1 MTAAK
6 VHFPSEG
13 CLVEFMQGN
22 SPVPAIVL
30 EARNDRLRLYSI
42 AKRELTLSPSRL
54 LPWSGPFLGAGLS
67 RQRMDEALEAHRAL
81 RDAAAAGI
89 SALELWELAQGEIS
103 RASIEWLAG
112 LLWTEA
118 DIDREAALGHALL
131 SAKAYFRFS
140 PPDFEVFDRA
150 TVEKRLAEAESNR
163 LREVAAAAGA
173 RFFHK
178 LWEARNRKRG
188 EAPPEPPEEFAA
200 DGLGDRLKA
209 MLLARA
215 VEPEQS
221 DEAALWKALVKG
233 LPDLPHLALVLAESW
248 GLVPEHYNFLLDRIG
263 YGRGE
268 DWARDFAGECGALA
282 RAAELFAGCLEPDD
296 TPYVSV
302 DAADAADRDDA
313 LHVEL
318 KDGVF
323 LLRAALACPA
333 AVWPFGGP
341 LDKAVQKRAS
351 SLYLPEGNEHMLP
364 SSIGRA
370 LFSLDEGLP
379 RPALVFALRLSEQGE
394 LLQAAPELRLVRVAA
409 NLDPAGCE
417 PALAD
422 GGQEANA
429 APPAAKA
436 ALHTLMLRKALA
448 LARILRR
455 ARLAAGAVI
464 TERRDPELSLTED
477 EDGVYV
483 DIVPGPHAPLTHM
496 LVEEMMVLCNG
507 TAAAWG
513 REHAVP
519 LFYRTQ
525 NVALPREFAGVWSEP
540 HDLARVI
547 RSLPPATLECEARRH
562 AGLALEAYAMVTSP
576 LRRYTDLFNQ
586 GQIIRFLLQEEYKRG
601 TGGTA
606 RAGGVNSAE
615 GVEKIEKTE
624 ETGDPAPSADRPGL
638 LRAQD
643 VLLPGPPLS
652 REETLALL
660 PLISARAEAAGQV
673 QRLRPRYWK
682 LLFFCRHGDKKWWDA
697 VVAEENENFAV
708 AALPWAQLMVRGRRR
723 QFDEKIYPG
732 MRIKVRLGKINPLTG
747 EIQLLES
754 TEA

>member
-22 SPVPAIVL
+22 SPVPALVL

-42 AKRELTLSPSRL
+42 AKRELTLPPSRL
-54 LPWSGPFLGAGLS
+54 LPWSGPFLGTGLS
-67 RQRMDEALEAHRAL
+67 RQRMDEAMEEHRAL
-81 RDAAAAGI
+81 RDAAAADI
-89 SALELWELAQGEIS
+89 SVLELWELAQGEVA
-103 RASIEWLAG
+103 RASTEWLAG
-112 LLWTEA
+112 LLWTDA
-118 DIDREAALGHALL
+118 DIDREAALGHVLL

-150 TVEKRLAEAESNR
+150 TVDKRLAEAESNR

-178 LWEARNRKRG
+178 LWETRNRKRG
-188 EAPPEPPEEFAA
+188 EAPPEPPEEFAD

-215 VEPEQS
+215 AEPEQT

-233 LPDLPHLALVLAESW
+233 LPDMPQLALILAESW
-248 GLVPEHYNFLLDRIG
+248 GLVPEHYTFLLDRIG
-263 YGRGE
+263 YERGE
-268 DWARDFAGECGALA
+268 DWARDFAGECGELV
-282 RAAELFAGCLEPDD
+282 RAAERLAGRLEHDD

-302 DAADAADRDDA
+302 DAAGAADRDDA

-323 LLRAALACPA
+323 LLRTALACPA

-341 LDKAVQKRAS
+341 LDKAVQKRAA

-364 SSIGRA
+364 SAVGRA
-370 LFSLDEGLP
+370 LFSLDEGLF
-379 RPALVFALRLSEQGE
+379 RPALVIAVRLSDQGVILDAE
-394 LLQAAPELRLVRVAA
+394 PELRLVRPAA
-409 NLDPAGCE
+409 NLDPASCE
-417 PALAD
+417 TALLD
-422 GGQEANA
+422 GEQRKNA
-429 APPAAKA
+429 APPAAEVA
-436 ALHTLMLRKALA
+436 PHASMLRNASALA
-448 LARILRR
+448 QVLRR
-455 ARLAAGAVI
+455 ARIAAGAVI
-464 TERRDPELSLTED
+464 TERPDPDLLLSED
-477 EDGVYV
+477 EDGVRV
-483 DIVPGPHAPLTHM
+483 DIVPGPHAPLSHM
-496 LVEEMMVLCNG
+496 LVEEVMVLCNR
-507 TAAAWG
+507 TAAVWG
-513 REHAVP
+513 REHALP

-540 HDLARVI
+540 QDLARVI
-547 RSLPPATLECEARRH
+547 RSLPPATLECEAKRH
-562 AGLALEAYAMVTSP
+562 AGLGLDAYATVTSP

-586 GQIIRFLLQEEYKRG
+586 GQITRFLLRE
-601 TGGTA
+601 
-606 RAGGVNSAE
+606 NP
-615 GVEKIEKTE
+615 IC
-624 ETGDPAPSADRPGL
+624 PL
-638 LRAQD
+638 
-643 VLLPGPPLS
+643 GPPQS

-660 PLISARAEAAGQV
+660 PLLSARAEAAGQV

-682 LLFFCRHGDKKWWDA
+682 LLFFRQHGDKKWWDA

-708 AALPWAQLMVRGRRR
+708 AALPWAQLSVRGRRR

-732 MRIKVRLGKINPLTG
+732 MRLKVRLGKINPLTG

-754 TEA
+754 AEA

>member
-22 SPVPAIVL
+22 SPVPALVL

-42 AKRELTLSPSRL
+42 AKRELALPPSRL
-54 LPWSGPFLGAGLS
+54 LPWSGPFLGTGLS
-67 RQRMDEALEAHRAL
+67 RQRMDEALEEHRAL
-81 RDAAAAGI
+81 REAAAAGI
-89 SALELWELAQGEIS
+89 SVLELWELAQGEVS
-103 RASIEWLAG
+103 RASAEWLAG

-131 SAKAYFRFS
+131 SAKAFFRFS

-163 LREVAAAAGA
+163 LREVAAAAGS

-200 DGLGDRLKA
+200 AGLGDRLKA

-215 VEPEQS
+215 VEPEQT
-221 DEAALWKALVKG
+221 DNAALWKALVKG
-233 LPDLPHLALVLAESW
+233 LPDLPYLALTLAESW
-248 GLVPEHYNFLLDRIG
+248 GLVPEHYNFLLDRIDFE
-263 YGRGE
+263 RGE
-268 DWARDFAGECGALA
+268 DWARDFAGECAEAA
-282 RAAELFAGCLEPDD
+282 RAAELLVGRLEPDN

-323 LLRAALACPA
+323 LLRVALACPA
-333 AVWPFGGP
+333 VVWPFGGP

-351 SLYLPEGNEHMLP
+351 SLYLPEGDEHMLP
-364 SSIGRA
+364 SAVGRA

-379 RPALVFALRLSEQGE
+379 RPALVFALRLSGQGE
-394 LLQAAPELRLVRVAA
+394 ILHAAPELRLVRPAA
-409 NLDPAGCE
+409 NLDPEGCE

-422 GGQEANA
+422 REQEENA
-429 APPAAKA
+429 APLTAKA
-436 ALHTLMLRKALA
+436 APHAPMLRDALA
-448 LARILRR
+448 LARVLRR

-464 TERRDPELSLTED
+464 TERPDPEVLLTED
-477 EDGVYV
+477 EDGVRV
-483 DIVPGPHAPLTHM
+483 DIVPGPHTPSAHM
-496 LVEEMMVLCNG
+496 LVEEVMVLCNS
-507 TAAAWG
+507 TAAVWG

-525 NVALPREFAGVWSEP
+525 NVALPREFAGIWSEP
-540 HDLARVI
+540 QDLARVI

-562 AGLALEAYAMVTSP
+562 AGLALDAYATVTSP

-586 GQIIRFLLQEEYKRG
+586 GQIIR
-601 TGGTA
+601 A
-606 RAGGVNSAE
+606 
-615 GVEKIEKTE
+615 
-624 ETGDPAPSADRPGL
+624 L
-638 LRAQD
+638 LREQH
-643 VLLPGPPLS
+643 LTPPLS

-660 PLISARAEAAGQV
+660 PLISARADAAGQV
-673 QRLRPRYWK
+673 QRWRPRYWK
-682 LLFFCRHGDKKWWDA
+682 LLFFRRHGDKKWWDA
-697 VVAEENENFAV
+697 VVAEENENFVV
-708 AALPWAQLMVRGRRR
+708 AALPWAQLTVRGRRR

-732 MRIKVRLGKINPLTG
+732 MRIKVRLGKIIPLTG
-747 EIQLLES
+747 EIQILES
-754 TEA
+754 AEA